1 MESIETCYFWHKN
14 IICGHNVTLI

>member
-14 IICGHNVTLI
+14 IICGHNVKLI